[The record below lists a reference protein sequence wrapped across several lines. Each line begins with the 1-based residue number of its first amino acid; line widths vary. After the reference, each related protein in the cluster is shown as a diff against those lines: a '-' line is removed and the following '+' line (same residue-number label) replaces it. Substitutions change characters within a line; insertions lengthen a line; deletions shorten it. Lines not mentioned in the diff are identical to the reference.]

1 MWIPA
6 MNAGMTNLK
15 LRSRYFREK
24 RMLGSGAADLRSC
37 QPVDWF
43 PSTGREVTRDDLVS
57 VQLGEPG
64 RVGLAAGD
72 ALESNGSKHLGG

>member
-6 MNAGMTNLK
+6 MNAGMPNLK

-37 QPVDWF
+37 QPVAWF

-57 VQLGEPG
+57 VQLGE
-64 RVGLAAGD
+64 RVGSACGGD